1 MVRKPP
7 GYGRI
12 GGLQT
17 PIDRRIM
24 DPERML
30 IGTGDRSPT
39 EAAVC
44 IADRARDRA
53 IIDETEHQELISCFS
68 SIPSHDGCGLDTQ
81 DAERFV
87 RTTLQL
93 VELCLSEDSSVRKGF
108 VNPILGAELDKLRK
122 IEGGKEWHLGP
133 VTELGRK
140 GSDRRFTF
148 GQVKENPDDPEDP
161 SFFGGAWMANC
172 DGVEKR
178 VVFAIVADAI
188 PGSEDWIP
196 VETTNGQEKQIEELV
211 RARGERPWQLQVE
224 PGSALGRWIATL
236 AGTKNIGQHA
246 GHIPLGVL
254 SEAVRRAFEPRGL
267 TNLLLGPSRR
277 DPPTRPWHTGS
288 FLCRIGESFDFEW
301 QGFAIEERRDALV
314 EARCAIGIRGKILG
328 LLES

>member
-1 MVRKPP
+1 
-7 GYGRI
+7 
-12 GGLQT
+12 
-17 PIDRRIM
+17 M

-30 IGTGDRSPT
+30 TGDHAPT

-44 IADRARDRA
+44 IADRARDAA
-53 IIDETEHQELISCFS
+53 IIGETEHQELISCFS
-68 SIPSHDGCGLDTQ
+68 SIPSHDGSGLDSC

-93 VELCLSEDSSVRKGF
+93 VELCLSEDSPPRKGF
-108 VNPILGAELDKLRK
+108 VNPILCEELEKLRK
-122 IEGGKEWHLGP
+122 AEGGKDWQLGT

-140 GSDRRFTF
+140 GSDRRYTF

-172 DGVEKR
+172 DGVEKK
-178 VVFAIVADAI
+178 VIFAIVADAI

-196 VETTNGQEKQIEELV
+196 VETTDAKEKQIEEMI
-211 RARGERPWQLQVE
+211 RSRGEHPWQLQVE
-224 PGSALGRWIATL
+224 PDSDLGRWIAAL

-254 SEAVRRAFEPRGL
+254 SEAVRRTLEPRGL
-267 TNLLLGPSRR
+267 THLLLGPSRR

-288 FLCRIGESFDFEW
+288 FLRRISDSYDFEW
-301 QGFAIEERRDALV
+301 QGFAIEGRRDALV
-314 EARCAIGIRGKILG
+314 EARCTIGIRGKILG